1 MLCYHFW
8 AKGDMGT
15 CVYLSL
21 GSNLDDRAAML
32 RHGLERLGR
41 LTVTVVTRCSR
52 RYETEP
58 VGELNQPAFLNVAAE
73 IKTGL
78 APLEL
83 LNAVKEIERDLG
95 RRDGPR
101 WGPRPIDI
109 DIILWDDLTMDDARL
124 TIPHPRFRERAFVL
138 APLAEIAPEARDPL
152 SGRTVRQL
160 LDSPGVEGRVL
171 PLDDDTF

>member
-1 MLCYHFW
+1 M
-8 AKGDMGT
+8 
-15 CVYLSL
+15 
-21 GSNLDDRAAML
+21 
-32 RHGLERLGR
+32 
-41 LTVTVVTRCSR
+41 
-52 RYETEP
+52 
-58 VGELNQPAFLNVAAE
+58 AAE

-83 LNAVKEIERDLG
+83 LNAVKEIERELG
-95 RRDGPR
+95 RKDGPR

-109 DIILWDDLTMDDARL
+109 DIILWDDLTMNDARL

-152 SGRTVRQL
+152 SGLTVRQL
-160 LDSPGVEGRVL
+160 LESPGVEGRVL

>member
-1 MLCYHFW
+1 M
-8 AKGDMGT
+8 
-15 CVYLSL
+15 
-21 GSNLDDRAAML
+21 GSNLGDRLAPL
-32 RHGLERLGR
+32 RDS
-41 LTVTVVTRCSR
+41 VVRIGNLPGTRVQRVSR
-52 RYETEP
+52 IYETEP
-58 VGELNQPAFLNVAAE
+58 LGELNQPAFLNMAAE

-83 LNAVKEIERDLG
+83 LNAVKEIERELG
-95 RRDGPR
+95 RKDGPR

-109 DIILWDDLTMDDARL
+109 DIILWDDLTMNDARL

-152 SGRTVRQL
+152 SGLTVRQL
-160 LDSPGVEGRVL
+160 LESPGVEGRVL